1 MTYHCVYGFSTH
13 VALVFVFQDKLETFN
28 RLLAEKRS
36 ERLAERRAQRK
47 EERRNKA
54 IQAREE
60 RKQRERD
67 EAIRKGN
74 STTSLTVSSCVKLC

>member
-1 MTYHCVYGFSTH
+1 M
-13 VALVFVFQDKLETFN
+13 FQDKLETFN

-74 STTSLTVSSCVKLC
+74 STTSLTDLNTVSSCVDSCMIYLP